1 MKRVKYENK
10 EFEFGDSK
18 LTKNIREEG
27 CMVTQ
32 RLTTVFISGRWNAV
46 MDTNETTGVA
56 NKSGL

>member
-32 RLTTVFISGRWNAV
+32 RLTTVFISGR
-46 MDTNETTGVA
+46 
-56 NKSGL
+56 